1 MEQLLTFI
9 TFMPLFAVLLILFI
23 PKDEERTIKSMSV
36 GLSFIPLVLASY
48 LWFAYDKGV
57 GGFQFEIFAEWIPAI
72 NVNYHVGAD
81 GLSIPLVFLT
91 SLLTTLSLIYSS
103 FTITRRVKEFFLLF
117 FLLEMGMFGVFLS
130 LDLVLFYVFWEIG
143 LVPMYL
149 LIGIWGQPKD
159 RPQYSA
165 IKFFLYTLA
174 GSVLMLLA
182 ILGLYFYHGTFDIVE
197 LAEGLGENGPLGMLF
212 GGNSWLAIAAF
223 WAFFVAFAIKVPLF
237 PFHTWLPDAHT
248 AAPTAGSVILAGVLL
263 KLGGFGMMRIGLPIF
278 PEQFKF
284 YCWNAPIIP
293 ILALFSI
300 IYGALVC
307 MAQWDLKRLIAYS
320 SVSHMGYYMLGVAA
334 AAAAWGQSSLSDA
347 AAMASNGAAMQ
358 MFNHGIITGG
368 LFFLVGVIYERAH
381 SRDLAMTD
389 EDGNPMRDENNKV
402 IPAFGGL
409 GKATPYYYGIF
420 LVTAFASLGL
430 PGLAGFWAEF
440 FVFRGAFEIMP
451 WFAAFGVLG
460 IVVTAAYI
468 LWKIVQY
475 VFLGDFSLERWKTI
489 SHGASLTDMMSF
501 EKVTLWPLVLFMIG
515 FGIFP
520 TPLVDFFN
528 AFAQKLFGG

>member
-1 MEQLLTFI
+1 MEYLLTII
-9 TFMPLFAVLLILFI
+9 TFFPLLAVLIMLFI
-23 PKDEERTIKSMSV
+23 PREEEQSIKRLAV
-36 GLSFIPLVLASY
+36 GLSFVPLLLAIY
-48 LWFAYDKGV
+48 LWLAYDQGA
-57 GGFQFEIFAEWIPAI
+57 GGFQFEYTADWIPVI
-72 NVNYHVGAD
+72 NVNYHLGAD

-91 SLLTTLSLIYSS
+91 ALLTTLCMVYSS
-103 FTITRRVKEFFLLF
+103 FTIKKRVKEFFLLF
-117 FLLEMGMFGVFLS
+117 FLLQMGMFGVFLS

-149 LIGIWGQPKD
+149 LIGIWGQAKD

-174 GSVLMLLA
+174 GSVFMLLA
-182 ILGLYFYHGTFDIVE
+182 ILALYFTHGTFDIQALSEVRR
-197 LAEGLGENGPLGMLF
+197 LF
-212 GGNSWLAIAAF
+212 DGNEWAATLAF
-223 WAFFVAFAIKVPLF
+223 WAFFIAFAIKVPLF

-263 KLGGFGMMRIGLPIF
+263 KLGGFGMMRIALPIF
-278 PEQFKF
+278 PEQFQYF
-284 YCWNAPIIP
+284 CWNIPIIP
-293 ILALFSI
+293 ILAVVSI
-300 IYGALVC
+300 VYGALVC

-320 SVSHMGYYMLGVAA
+320 SVSHMGYFMLGLAA
-334 AAAAWGQSSLSDA
+334 SAAAWGRGDLADA

-381 SRDLAMTD
+381 SRDLALKD
-389 EDGNPMRDENNKV
+389 EDGNPLRDENNKV

-409 GKATPYYYGIF
+409 GKMTPYYYGIF

-440 FVFRGAFEIMP
+440 FVFRGAFQIMP
-451 WFAAFGVLG
+451 VFAIIGILG

-475 VFLGDFSLERWKTI
+475 VFLGDFDLERWKEI
-489 SHGASLTDMMSF
+489 SHGAKLTDMVSF
-501 EKVTLWPLVLFMIG
+501 EKVTMWPLIIFMIV
-515 FGIFP
+515 FGVYP
-520 TPLVDFFN
+520 VPLVNFFN
-528 AFAQKLFGG
+528 AFSQKLFGG

>member
-1 MEQLLTFI
+1 MDSLLIFI
-9 TFMPLFAVLLILFI
+9 TFVPLLGALLILLI
-23 PKDEERTIKSMSV
+23 PKDDEKTIKNLAV
-36 GLSFIPLVLASY
+36 GVSFIPLLLAIY
-48 LWFAYDKGV
+48 LWFAYDKMAD
-57 GGFQFEIFAEWIPAI
+57 GFQFEVMAEWIPAI
-72 NVNYHVGAD
+72 DVYFHVGAD
-81 GLSIPLVFLT
+81 GLSIPLIFLT
-91 SLLTTLSLIYSS
+91 ALLTTLCMIYSS
-103 FTITRRVKEFFLLF
+103 FTITKRVKEFFLLF
-117 FLLEMGMFGVFLS
+117 FLLQMGMFGVFIA

-182 ILGLYFYHGTFDIVE
+182 ILVLYFYHGTFDIVALSE
-197 LAEGLGENGPLGMLF
+197 VDSVLGGVSFL
-212 GGNSWLAIAAF
+212 SIAAF
-223 WAFFVAFAIKVPLF
+223 WAFSIKVPLW

-263 KLGGFGMMRIGLPIF
+263 KLGGFGMLRIALPIF
-278 PEQFKF
+278 PEQFRY
-284 YCWNAPIIP
+284 YCWNVPIIP

-320 SVSHMGYYMLGVAA
+320 SVSHMGYYMLGAAA
-334 AAAAWGQSSLSDA
+334 AAAAWGRPGLEDA
-347 AAMASNGAAMQ
+347 AAMATNGAAMQ

-381 SRDLAMTD
+381 VRDLGLRDEQGELVRD
-389 EDGNPMRDENNKV
+389 EDNKV
-402 IPAFGGL
+402 VPTFGGL
-409 GKATPYYYGIF
+409 GKMTPYYYGIF

-440 FVFRGAFEIMP
+440 FVFRGAFQIMP
-451 WFAAFGVLG
+451 VFAAIGIIG

-475 VFLGDFSLERWKTI
+475 VFLGDFSWDRWKSVT
-489 SHGASLTDMMSF
+489 HGAKLTDMFSF
-501 EKVTLWPLVLFMIG
+501 EKVTMWPLVLFMVF
-515 FGIFP
+515 FGVYP
-520 TPLVDFFN
+520 TPLVAFFN
-528 AFAQKLFGG
+528 TFSRWLFGG

>member
-1 MEQLLTFI
+1 MEYLLTVI
-9 TFMPLFAVLLILFI
+9 TFFPLLSVLIMLFI
-23 PKDEERTIKSMSV
+23 PREEEQSIKRLAV
-36 GLSFIPLVLASY
+36 GLSFIPLLLAIY
-48 LWFAYDKGV
+48 LWLAYDQAA
-57 GGFQFEIFAEWIPAI
+57 GGFQFEHTAAWIPVI
-72 NVNYHVGAD
+72 KVNYHVGVD
-81 GLSIPLVFLT
+81 GLSVPLIFLT
-91 SLLTTLSLIYSS
+91 ALLTTLCMIYSS
-103 FTITRRVKEFFLLF
+103 FTIKTRVKEFFLLF
-117 FLLEMGMFGVFLS
+117 FLLQMGMFGVFVS
-130 LDLVLFYVFWEIG
+130 LDLVLFYVFWEVG

-149 LIGIWGQPKD
+149 LIGIWGQAKD

-174 GSVLMLLA
+174 GSVFMLLA
-182 ILGLYFYHGTFDIVE
+182 ILALYFTHGTFDIQALSQVS
-197 LAEGLGENGPLGMLF
+197 LLFEGNQWAATL
-212 GGNSWLAIAAF
+212 AF
-223 WAFFVAFAIKVPLF
+223 WAFFIAFAIKVPLF

-263 KLGGFGMMRIGLPIF
+263 KLGGFGMMRIALPIF
-278 PEQFKF
+278 PAQFQF
-284 YCWNAPIIP
+284 YCWDVPVIP

-300 IYGALVC
+300 VYGALVC

-320 SVSHMGYYMLGVAA
+320 SVSHMGYFMLGLAA
-334 AAAAWGQSSLSDA
+334 AAAAWGRDGLSDA

-381 SRDLAMTD
+381 SRDLALKDEAGNPLRD
-389 EDGNPMRDENNKV
+389 EDNKV

-409 GKATPYYYGIF
+409 GKMTPYYYGIF

-440 FVFRGAFEIMP
+440 FVFRGAFQIMP
-451 WFAAFGVLG
+451 WAAVIGILG

-475 VFLGDFSLERWKTI
+475 VFLGDFSPERWKEI
-489 SHGASLTDMMSF
+489 SHGAKLTDVVSF
-501 EKVTLWPLVLFMIG
+501 EKVTMWPLIIFMIA
-515 FGIFP
+515 FGVFP
-520 TPLVDFFN
+520 VPLVDLFN
-528 AFAQKLFGG
+528 TYAQKLFGG

>member
-1 MEQLLTFI
+1 MEYLLTFI
-9 TFMPLFAVLLILFI
+9 TFIPLLGVLLILFI
-23 PKDEERTIKSMSV
+23 PREDERTIKNLAT
-36 GLSFIPLVLASY
+36 GLSVIPLLLSVY
-48 LWFAYDKGV
+48 LWFAYDKAA
-57 GGFQFEIFAEWIPAI
+57 GGYQFEMLAAWIPAI

-81 GLSIPLVFLT
+81 GLSIPLIFLT
-91 SLLTTLSLIYSS
+91 ALLTTLCLIYSS

-117 FLLEMGMFGVFLS
+117 LLLEMGMFGVFIS

-149 LIGIWGQPKD
+149 LIGIWGQAKD

-174 GSVLMLLA
+174 GSVFMLLA

-197 LAEGLGENGPLGMLF
+197 LSRGLGENGALGQVF
-212 GGNSWLAIAAF
+212 GGNSYLAIAAF
-223 WAFFVAFAIKVPLF
+223 WAFFVAFAIKVPLW

-263 KLGGFGMMRIGLPIF
+263 KLGAFGMVRIALPIF
-278 PEQFKF
+278 PQQFQF
-284 YCWNAPIIP
+284 YSLQVPIIP
-293 ILALFSI
+293 ILALLSI
-300 IYGALVC
+300 VYGALVC
-307 MAQWDLKRLIAYS
+307 MGQWDLKRLIAYS
-320 SVSHMGYYMLGVAA
+320 SVSHMGYVMLGLAA
-334 AAAAWGQSSLSDA
+334 GAAAWGFAGQEDA
-347 AAMASNGAAMQ
+347 AAMAINGAALQ

-381 SRDLAMTD
+381 TRDL
-389 EDGNPMRDENNKV
+389 KS
-402 IPAFGGL
+402 FGGL
-409 GKATPYYYGIF
+409 SKMTPYYYGIF
-420 LVTAFASLGL
+420 MVTALASLGL

-451 WFAAFGVLG
+451 WFAAIGILG

-468 LWKIVQY
+468 LWKIIQH
-475 VFLGDFSLERWKTI
+475 VFLGDFSPEKWEEVT
-489 SHGASLTDMMSF
+489 HGAILTDMLSF

-515 FGIFP
+515 FGVYP

-528 AFAQKLFGG
+528 SYATALFGG

>member
-1 MEQLLTFI
+1 MEYLLTII
-9 TFMPLFAVLLILFI
+9 TFFPLLAVLLMLFI
-23 PKDEERTIKSMSV
+23 PREEERSIRRMAV
-36 GLSFIPLVLASY
+36 GLSVVPLLLAIY
-48 LWFAYDKGV
+48 LWLAYDQAA
-57 GGFQFEIFAEWIPAI
+57 GGFQFEYVAEWIPVI
-72 NVNYHVGAD
+72 NVNYHLGAD

-91 SLLTTLSLIYSS
+91 ALLTTLCMIYSS
-103 FTITRRVKEFFLLF
+103 FTIKKRVKEFFVLF
-117 FLLEMGMFGVFLS
+117 FLLQMGMFGVFLS

-149 LIGIWGQPKD
+149 LIGIWGQAKD

-174 GSVLMLLA
+174 GSVFMLLA
-182 ILGLYFYHGTFDIVE
+182 ILALYFTHGTFDIQALSQVS
-197 LAEGLGENGPLGMLF
+197 LLFEGNEWAATL
-212 GGNSWLAIAAF
+212 AF
-223 WAFFVAFAIKVPLF
+223 WAFFIAFAIKVPLF

-263 KLGGFGMMRIGLPIF
+263 KLGGFGMMRIALPIF
-278 PEQFKF
+278 PEQFQYF
-284 YCWNAPIIP
+284 CWNVPIIP
-293 ILALFSI
+293 ILALISI

-320 SVSHMGYYMLGVAA
+320 SVSHMGYFMLGLAA
-334 AAAAWGQSSLSDA
+334 AAAAWGRADLSDA
-347 AAMASNGAAMQ
+347 AAMATNGAAMQ

-381 SRDLAMTD
+381 SRDLALKD
-389 EDGNPMRDENNKV
+389 EDGNLLLDKDKKV

-409 GKATPYYYGIF
+409 GKMTPYYYGIF

-440 FVFRGAFEIMP
+440 FVFRGAFEIMS
-451 WFAAFGVLG
+451 WAAVIGVIG

-475 VFLGDFSLERWKTI
+475 VFLGDFDLERWKKI
-489 SHGASLTDMMSF
+489 AHGAKLTDMVSF
-501 EKVTLWPLVLFMIG
+501 EKITMWPLIVFMIV
-515 FGIFP
+515 FGIYP
-520 TPLVDFFN
+520 VPLVNLFN
-528 AFAQKLFGG
+528 TYAQKLFGG

>member
-1 MEQLLTFI
+1 MEYLLTII
-9 TFMPLFAVLLILFI
+9 TFFPLLAVLIMLFI
-23 PKDEERTIKSMSV
+23 PREEEQSIKRMAV
-36 GLSFIPLVLASY
+36 GLSFIPLLLAIY
-48 LWFAYDKGV
+48 MWLAYDQAA
-57 GGFQFEIFAEWIPAI
+57 GGFQFEYAAEWIPVI
-72 NVNYHVGAD
+72 NVSYHVGVD
-81 GLSIPLVFLT
+81 GLSIPLIFLT
-91 SLLTTLSLIYSS
+91 ALLTTLCMVYSS
-103 FTITRRVKEFFLLF
+103 FTIKKRVKEFFLLF
-117 FLLEMGMFGVFLS
+117 FLLQMGMFGVFIS

-149 LIGIWGQPKD
+149 LIGIWGQAKD

-174 GSVLMLLA
+174 GSVFMLLA
-182 ILGLYFYHGTFDIVE
+182 ILALYFTHGTFDIQALSQVS
-197 LAEGLGENGPLGMLF
+197 LLFEGNEWAATL
-212 GGNSWLAIAAF
+212 AF
-223 WAFFVAFAIKVPLF
+223 WAFFIAFAIKVPLF

-263 KLGGFGMMRIGLPIF
+263 KLGGFGMMRIALPIF
-278 PEQFKF
+278 PEQFQYF
-284 YCWNAPIIP
+284 CWEIPIIP

-300 IYGALVC
+300 LYGALVC

-320 SVSHMGYYMLGVAA
+320 SVSHMGYFMLGLAA
-334 AAAAWGQSSLSDA
+334 SAAAWGRADLADA

-381 SRDLAMTD
+381 NRDLALKD
-389 EDGNPMRDENNKV
+389 GDGNLLRDENNKV

-409 GKATPYYYGIF
+409 GKMTPYYYGIF

-451 WFAAFGVLG
+451 WAAVIGVIG

-475 VFLGDFSLERWKTI
+475 VFLGDFSLERWKEI
-489 SHGASLTDMMSF
+489 SHGAKLTDMVSF
-501 EKVTLWPLVLFMIG
+501 EKVTMWPLIIFMIV
-515 FGIFP
+515 FGVYP
-520 TPLVDFFN
+520 VPLVNFFN
-528 AFAQKLFGG
+528 TYAQKLFGG

>member
-1 MEQLLTFI
+1 MEHLLTII
-9 TFMPLFAVLLILFI
+9 TFVPLLAVLLILFV
-23 PKDEERTIKSMSV
+23 PREDERTIKRMAV
-36 GLSFIPLVLASY
+36 GLSFIPLLLAIY
-48 LWFAYDKGV
+48 LWFAYDQAAA
-57 GGFQFEIFAEWIPAI
+57 GFQFEVMAEWIPVI

-81 GLSIPLVFLT
+81 GLSIPLIFLT
-91 SLLTTLSLIYSS
+91 SLLTVLSMIYSS
-103 FTITRRVKEFFLLF
+103 FTISKRVKEFFLLF
-117 FLLEMGMFGVFLS
+117 FLLEMGMFGVFIS

-149 LIGIWGQPKD
+149 LIGIWGQAKD

-174 GSVLMLLA
+174 GSVFMLLA
-182 ILGLYFYHGTFDIVE
+182 ILALYFTHGTFDIPALSQVS
-197 LAEGLGENGPLGMLF
+197 LLF
-212 GGNSWLAIAAF
+212 DGNEWAATLAF
-223 WAFFVAFAIKVPLF
+223 WAFFIAFAIKVPLF

-263 KLGGFGMMRIGLPIF
+263 KLGGFGMMRIALPIF
-278 PEQFKF
+278 PEQFQF
-284 YCWNAPIIP
+284 YCWNVPVIP
-293 ILALFSI
+293 ILAIFSI
-300 IYGALVC
+300 VYGALVC

-320 SVSHMGYYMLGVAA
+320 SVSHMGYFMLGLAA
-334 AAAAWGQSSLSDA
+334 AAAAWGRSGLSDA

-381 SRDLAMTD
+381 SRDLALTDADGNLLRD
-389 EDGNPMRDENNKV
+389 EDNKV

-409 GKATPYYYGIF
+409 GKMTPYYYGIF

-451 WFAAFGVLG
+451 VFAVIGILG

-475 VFLGDFSLERWKTI
+475 VFLGDFSLERWKEVT
-489 SHGASLTDMMSF
+489 HGAKLSDMVSF
-501 EKVTLWPLVLFMIG
+501 EKVTMWPLIVFMIG
-515 FGIFP
+515 FGVFP
-520 TPLVDFFN
+520 VPLIDFFN
-528 AFAQKLFGG
+528 TYAQKLFGG

>member
-1 MEQLLTFI
+1 MDQLLTII
-9 TFMPLFAVLLILFI
+9 TFFPLLSVLIILFI
-23 PKDEERTIKSMSV
+23 PRDEERTIKNMSV
-36 GLSFIPLVLASY
+36 GLSFVPLLLAIY
-48 LWFAYDKGV
+48 LWFAYDKMIE
-57 GGFQFEIFAEWIPAI
+57 GFQFEVFAEWIPAI
-72 NVNYHVGAD
+72 NVNYHIGAD
-81 GLSIPLVFLT
+81 GLSIPLIFLT
-91 SLLTTLSLIYSS
+91 ALLTVLSMIYSS
-103 FTITRRVKEFFLLF
+103 FTIKTRVKEFFLLF
-117 FLLEMGMFGVFLS
+117 FLLEMGMIGVFVS

-149 LIGIWGQPKD
+149 LIGIWGQAKD

-174 GSVLMLLA
+174 GSVFMLLA
-182 ILGLYFYHGTFDIVE
+182 ILALYFTHGTFDIVE
-197 LAEGLGENGPLGMLF
+197 LSQIDSILGGVGWAATL
-212 GGNSWLAIAAF
+212 AF

-263 KLGGFGMMRIGLPIF
+263 KLGGYGMMRIALPIF
-278 PEQFKF
+278 PEQFQF
-284 YCWNAPIIP
+284 YCTTAPVIP

-320 SVSHMGYYMLGVAA
+320 SVSHMGYFMLGIAA
-334 AAAAWGQSSLSDA
+334 AAAAWGVSGLEDA
-347 AAMASNGAAMQ
+347 AAMASNGAGMQ

-381 SRDLAMTD
+381 TRDLALKDT
-389 EDGNPMRDENNKV
+389 EGNPLRDENNKV

-420 LVTAFASLGL
+420 LLTAFASLGL

-440 FVFRGAFEIMP
+440 FVFRGAFQIMP
-451 WFAAFGVLG
+451 WFAAIGILG

-475 VFLGDFSLERWKTI
+475 VFLGDFSLDRWNKI
-489 SHGASLTDMMSF
+489 SHGAKLTDMLSF
-501 EKVTLWPLVLFMIG
+501 EKVTMWPLVVFMIA
-515 FGIFP
+515 FGVYP

-528 AFAQKLFGG
+528 SFAQSLFGG

>member
-1 MEQLLTFI
+1 MEYLLTVI
-9 TFMPLFAVLLILFI
+9 TFAPLVAALLILFV
-23 PKDEERTIKSMSV
+23 PKEDERTIKNL
-36 GLSFIPLVLASY
+36 GIGISFVPLLLAAY
-48 LWFAYDKGV
+48 LWFAFDKGA
-57 GGFQFEIFAEWIPAI
+57 GGFQFELLAEWIPAI
-72 NVNYHVGAD
+72 NVNFHIGVD
-81 GLSIPLVFLT
+81 GLSVPLIFLT
-91 SLLTTLSLIYSS
+91 SLLTTLGLIYSS
-103 FTITRRVKEFFLLF
+103 FTITKRVKEFFLLF
-117 FLLEMGMFGVFLS
+117 LLLQMGMFGVFVS

-149 LIGIWGQPKD
+149 LIGIWGRAKD

-197 LAEGLGENGPLGMLF
+197 LSQGLGANGPLGMLF
-212 GGNSWLAIAAF
+212 DGNNTLAIAA
-223 WAFFVAFAIKVPLF
+223 
-237 PFHTWLPDAHT
+237 AHT

-263 KLGGFGMMRIGLPIF
+263 KLGGFCMMRIALPIF

-284 YCWNAPIIP
+284 YCLNAPNIP

-300 IYGALVC
+300 VYGALIC
-307 MAQWDLKRLIAYS
+307 IAQWDRKRLIAYS
-320 SVSHMGYYMLGVAA
+320 SVSHMGYFLLGVSAA
-334 AAAAWGQSSLSDA
+334 AAAYGRPGLQDA

-381 SRDLAMTD
+381 TRDLALMDENGNPVRD
-389 EDGNPMRDENNKV
+389 EDNKV

-409 GKATPYYYGIF
+409 GKMTPYYYGLF
-420 LVTAFASLGL
+420 TVTAFASLGL

-440 FVFRGAFEIMP
+440 FVFRGAFQIMP
-451 WFAAFGVLG
+451 WFAAIGVLG
-460 IVVTAAYI
+460 IVFTAVYI

-475 VFLGDFSLERWKTI
+475 VFLGDFDLPRWEQIT
-489 SHGASLTDMMSF
+489 HGAKLTDMLTF
-501 EKVTLWPLVLFMIG
+501 EKITMWPLILIMIG
-515 FGIFP
+515 FGIYP
-520 TPLVDFFN
+520 TPLIDFFN
-528 AFAQKLFGG
+528 SFAQKLFFGG

>member
-1 MEQLLTFI
+1 
-9 TFMPLFAVLLILFI
+9 
-23 PKDEERTIKSMSV
+23 
-36 GLSFIPLVLASY
+36 
-48 LWFAYDKGV
+48 
-57 GGFQFEIFAEWIPAI
+57 
-72 NVNYHVGAD
+72 
-81 GLSIPLVFLT
+81 
-91 SLLTTLSLIYSS
+91 
-103 FTITRRVKEFFLLF
+103 
-117 FLLEMGMFGVFLS
+117 
-130 LDLVLFYVFWEIG
+130 YVFWEIG

-149 LIGIWGQPKD
+149 LIGIWGQAKD

-174 GSVLMLLA
+174 GSVFMLLA
-182 ILGLYFYHGTFDIVE
+182 IVALYFTHGTFSIPE
-197 LAEGLGENGPLGMLF
+197 LAAIGQAGGVLGAGWAATL
-212 GGNSWLAIAAF
+212 AF

-278 PEQFKF
+278 PQQFKF
-284 YCWNAPIIP
+284 YCWDVPVIP
-293 ILALFSI
+293 ILALISI
-300 IYGALVC
+300 VYGALVC

-320 SVSHMGYYMLGVAA
+320 SVSHMGYFMFGVAA
-334 AAAAWGQSSLSDA
+334 AAAAWGQPQFADA

-381 SRDLAMTD
+381 SRDLALTDEEGEPKRD
-389 EDGNPMRDENNKV
+389 EDGKI

-409 GKATPYYYGIF
+409 GKMTPYYYGIF

-440 FVFRGAFEIMP
+440 FVFRGAFEILP
-451 WFAAFGVLG
+451 IFAVIGVLG
-460 IVVTAAYI
+460 IVFTAAYI

-475 VFLGDFSLERWKTI
+475 VFLGDFSKERWEAVT
-489 SHGASLTDMMSF
+489 HGAKLSDMVSF
-501 EKVTLWPLVLFMIG
+501 EKVTMWPLVLFMIG
-515 FGIFP
+515 FGVYP

-528 AFAQKLFGG
+528 DFSQMLFGG